1 MGSGKSMEITTLS
14 KDSLRTDAGRRE
26 SLKMTI
32 FNIMVRLET
41 ILFKG
46 KGQSYLQMKLS
57 IRADSLGARWKAKE
71 SWSFQTVNFSKEK
84 W

>member
-14 KDSLRTDAGRRE
+14 KESLRTDAGRRE
-26 SLKMTI
+26 FLKMTI

-41 ILFKG
+41 ILLKG
-46 KGQSYLQMKLS
+46 KEQSYLRMKLS
-57 IRADSLGARWKAKE
+57 TRADLLGARWKAKE
-71 SWSFQTVNFSKEK
+71 SWSSQTVNFSKEK